1 MQDFRHGWQPV
12 AYASK
17 VNSGEESNYSITE
30 LECLA
35 VVWSVKLFRPYLY
48 GRTFSIITDHAAL
61 KWLMTRANLAGR
73 LHRWSLT
80 LQEYDFGIEYCPGST
95 NVVANALSRAPAAV
109 KAVVR
114 PREGRAIPRANNGGA
129 RTNSAVRI
137 PVAEANPAST
147 TTNTGTVAMMEGG
160 TATAVALGEAAMTT
174 PALSTAVPAA
184 DPTTETNDWTVVAG
198 DAATLVPN
206 LEIPA
211 AATSHT
217 AGRAVTGGLTAAAS
231 APEITMAVTDGMMV
245 AGVTDS
251 TATMAPTGVTTQ
263 ADADPETATPAA
275 SRMAAT
281 EDRVTTGAT
290 GDAAVETVMATDQTP
305 KRRARRTK
313 KTAGSAIRRSARL
326 REQEQKRVRFMD
338 EQEPTVVVAS
348 TTSGDALVVDDLV
361 VPATTGRTSGE

>member
-1 MQDFRHGWQPV
+1 
-12 AYASK
+12 
-17 VNSGEESNYSITE
+17 
-30 LECLA
+30 
-35 VVWSVKLFRPYLY
+35 
-48 GRTFSIITDHAAL
+48 
-61 KWLMTRANLAGR
+61 
-73 LHRWSLT
+73 
-80 LQEYDFGIEYCPGST
+80 
-95 NVVANALSRAPAAV
+95 
-109 KAVVR
+109 
-114 PREGRAIPRANNGGA
+114 
-129 RTNSAVRI
+129 
-137 PVAEANPAST
+137 
-147 TTNTGTVAMMEGG
+147 MMEGG